1 MTSSS
6 KGHLSKELK
15 ANVEAG
21 KHLLLVP
28 FPKDKRWTNNRKA
41 YTLIQRELSVTPDP
55 SLRGSEDLRRLL
67 SSRVF
72 TAV

>member
-1 MTSSS
+1 MTLSS

-21 KHLLLVP
+21 KHLLVP
-28 FPKDKRWTNNRKA
+28 FPKDKRRTNNRKA

-55 SLRGSEDLRRLL
+55 SSRGSEDLRRLL